1 MVSLLCLGPTAHE
14 SLFVPFRNG
23 VSISPSP
30 VEILHTLQR
39 QMLQGLL
46 FPMSDPQVW
55 GPDVGLRTLT
65 PIGVSV
71 IQLLS
76 SLWAAHPWVW
86 GHLYH
91 IITLPTLLIL
101 PLLCLL
107 E

>member
-23 VSISPSP
+23 VS
-30 VEILHTLQR
+30 ILHTLQR

-76 SLWAAHPWVW
+76 SLWAAHLWVW

-91 IITLPTLLIL
+91 IITPPTLLIL